1 MKKRACG
8 MGLDKYRDENVI
20 FDMQI
25 KQVVGSAITG
35 MMLNT
40 YYTHSPDAHL

>member
-25 KQVVGSAITG
+25 KESGGFSNYRYDVEHI
-35 MMLNT
+35 L
-40 YYTHSPDAHL
+40 YTFP